1 MGFLPG
7 SSHHKSSHVFW
18 AQKYSGDTSRR
29 SRSPPVT
36 CQDACILELHSRQ
49 TNCTR
54 SCNISRLQ
62 MNLDSSPCSTS
73 MGLSHSVL
81 PTQSSIPT
89 AFAPSK
95 LFTRFI
101 QFNWHSTLASATAP
115 GQYVL
120 PPFPPAV
127 IDPTPNQVC
136 GTHIFATGSP
146 LTSSSFPF
154 RVSRCRCVSYHL
166 CLAAPTRG
174 LRRTPSARLPI
185 STSKI
190 GMCSLKAHI
199 PILIQNS
206 PAGWVDRHGEL
217 AHIRTPRS
225 ARSSGIR
232 SHTSHIMSA

>member
-7 SSHHKSSHVFW
+7 SSHHKSSQVFW

-29 SRSPPVT
+29 SRPPSVT
-36 CQDACILELHSRQ
+36 CQDECILELHSRQ

-62 MNLDSSPCSTS
+62 MNLNSSPCSTS

-101 QFNWHSTLASATAP
+101 QFNWHSTLASATAL

-127 IDPTPNQVC
+127 IDPTPNQGVEMQVR
-136 GTHIFATGSP
+136 FLSSP
-146 LTSSSFPF
+146 
-154 RVSRCRCVSYHL
+154 
-166 CLAAPTRG
+166 
-174 LRRTPSARLPI
+174 
-185 STSKI
+185 
-190 GMCSLKAHI
+190 
-199 PILIQNS
+199 
-206 PAGWVDRHGEL
+206 
-217 AHIRTPRS
+217 PR
-225 ARSSGIR
+225 R
-232 SHTSHIMSA
+232 SHTWLAPHPFSSAPHQQLKDSWVGGSPWRTCAYTMCVTAARYVALPHLGGSISMPLCANSRGPKKRRICALLRHVQDPVVGSAGS